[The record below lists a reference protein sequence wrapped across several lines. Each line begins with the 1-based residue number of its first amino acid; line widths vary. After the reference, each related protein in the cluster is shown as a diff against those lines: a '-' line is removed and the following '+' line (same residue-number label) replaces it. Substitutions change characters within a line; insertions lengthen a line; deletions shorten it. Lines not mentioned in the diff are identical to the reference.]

1 MSLHKPQL
9 GFSLIE
15 LMITI
20 ILSSL
25 LLLGVLQ
32 LYINTSATDRT
43 SNELARVQE
52 SGRVALELIAREARR
67 AGYQGCVGAGTTTEA
82 GGITYPDGALVGAL
96 VVTADSITFHDAR
109 PNPAG
114 TFPNRT
120 CFDSDGDG
128 ALDPMEPYQVTF
140 SDCGDNLCISAPD
153 IGLNQQLVANAN
165 FANIGYIEACGANTC
180 LRDAATADMAN
191 VRKLQ
196 ITLAVN
202 DSRGEFAVP
211 RTFTSV
217 IELRNR
223 L

>member
-1 MSLHKPQL
+1 MMLFSKQKGL
-9 GFSLIE
+9 SLIE
-15 LMITI
+15 LMITV

-52 SGRVALELIAREARR
+52 SGRVALDLIAREARR
-67 AGYQGCVGAGTTTEA
+67 AGYQGCVGATTFTEA
-82 GGITYPDGALVGAL
+82 GGIAYPNEAFDG
-96 VVTADSITFHDAR
+96 TDTSITIHYAR

-114 TFPNRT
+114 GFPNRD
-120 CFDSDGDG
+120 CNN
-128 ALDPMEPYQVTF
+128 ALLEPYQVTF
-140 SDCGDNLCISAPD
+140 RNCPAPNEAHLCISDPD
-153 IGLNQQLVANAN
+153 VGVNQQLVANT
-165 FANIGYIEACGANTC
+165 NITRIRYIEPCGANTC
-180 LRDAATADMAN
+180 IREAADVTMAN
-191 VRKLQ
+191 VQKLQ

-202 DSRGEFAVP
+202 DSRGEFDQP
-211 RTFTSV
+211 RNFTSV

>member
-1 MSLHKPQL
+1 MTPKKPQM

-67 AGYQGCVGAGTTTEA
+67 AGYQGCVDAGTTTEA
-82 GGITYPDGALVGAL
+82 GGITYPDGALVGA
-96 VVTADSITFHDAR
+96 ADSLTFHYAR

-140 SDCGDNLCISAPD
+140 SNCGDNLCISAPD

-165 FANIGYIEACGANTC
+165 FTDIGYIETCGANTC